1 MPTTSDIHV
10 GLIGFGLAGRVF
22 HAPMI
27 RAVNG
32 LRLAAIL
39 ERRGDEARG
48 RYPDVRIVRTLDEM
62 LAIESIRLIV
72 IATPNSTHHSLAA
85 QCLQAGRDIVVDKP
99 FATTYAEAAELVRI
113 AKRSGR
119 MITVFQNRRWD
130 GDFRTIRSLINKKT
144 LGRIVLFESHFERYR
159 PKLRPG
165 AWREGTEPGSGILF
179 DLGPHLLDQALVLF
193 GAPLAVSAD
202 VRIEREGA
210 AADDAFDVVL
220 YYSTLRA
227 VLRSTML
234 ACDPGPRFIVHGTE
248 GSYVKHGLDPQED
261 ALVRGETPR
270 NSGWGLEPK
279 ERWGTLA
286 LSQDGAITRAQ
297 IATEAGDYRRYYEN
311 VRDAIVSGAPLDV
324 TPEQALTVMR
334 LLELARQSSRERR
347 TLDFTAAVANSYS

>member
-1 MPTTSDIHV
+1 MPTASGIHV
-10 GLIGFGLAGRVF
+10 GLLGFGLAGRVF

-27 RAVNG
+27 SAVSG

-39 ERRGDEARG
+39 ERRGDEAKG

-72 IATPNSTHHSLAA
+72 IATPNTTHHSLAA
-85 QCLQAGRDIVVDKP
+85 QCLRAGRDVVVDKP
-99 FATTYAEAAELVRI
+99 FATTYAEAAELARL
-113 AKRSGR
+113 ANRSGR
-119 MITVFQNRRWD
+119 LITVFQNRRWD
-130 GDFRTIRSLINKKT
+130 GDFRTVRNLINERA

-165 AWREGTEPGSGILF
+165 AWRESTDPGSGILF

-193 GAPLAVSAD
+193 GPPQAVSAD

-210 AADDAFDVVL
+210 AVDDAFDVVL
-220 YYSTLRA
+220 HYAQLRA
-227 VLRSTML
+227 VLRATML
-234 ACDPGPRFIVHGTE
+234 ACEPGPRFIVHGTE

-270 NSGWGLEPK
+270 DSGWGLDLE
-279 ERWGTLA
+279 ERWGRLT
-286 LSQDGAITRAQ
+286 LSQDGAIMSRR
-297 IATEAGDYRRYYEN
+297 IRTEAGDYRRYYEN
-311 VRDAIVSGAPLDV
+311 VRDAIVSGAPLDI

-347 TLDFTAAVANSYS
+347 TIDFKALAADS